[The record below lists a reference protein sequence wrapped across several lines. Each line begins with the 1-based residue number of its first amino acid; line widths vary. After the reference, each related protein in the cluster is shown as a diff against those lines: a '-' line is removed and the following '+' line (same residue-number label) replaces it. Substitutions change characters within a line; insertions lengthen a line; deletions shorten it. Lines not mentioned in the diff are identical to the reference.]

1 MLVLPNMKTFFS
13 ILLLLVVALI
23 ASLSIRHQVSAS
35 ATAANL
41 PVYTAD
47 GKLALPANYR
57 DWTFLTSGFGMNYSQ
72 GVSAHPMFTNVYVTP
87 EALQGFKSTGKWPD
101 KSMFIV
107 EIYSPAS
114 HGSINK
120 GGHYQDT
127 FAGLDVEVKDSSRD
141 QEWSYYNFGV
151 GETAGEAIVGP
162 GCNNCHGKNGAVEH
176 TFVQFYP
183 TLLDFAV
190 EKNLIKPGM
199 SIPLNQS
206 RFLKIMETSGWEKA
220 EQAYNDDRKK
230 NTDSDLLNES
240 ALNSMGYTF
249 LRQKKNSNAISVFEL
264 ATKNYPNSAN
274 AYDSL
279 ADGYL
284 AASQPQLAIAASQKE
299 MALVQGDPNLKPEQK
314 KQLLEIAQ
322 KRIAESQKH

>member
-1 MLVLPNMKTFFS
+1 MKKFS
-13 ILLLLVVALI
+13 IGATLLLAALI
-23 ASLSIRHQVSAS
+23 IALSLNYNVAANSAS
-35 ATAANL
+35 ANL
-41 PVYTAD
+41 PSYTAD

-87 EALQGFKSTGKWPD
+87 EALQGFKTTGKWPD
-101 KSMFIV
+101 KSVFIV

-127 FAGLDVEVKDSSRD
+127 FAGLDVEVKDSSRE
-141 QEWSYYNFGV
+141 QEWSYYNFGA

-183 TLLDFAV
+183 TLLDFAI
-190 EKNLIKPGM
+190 EKNLTKPGI

-220 EQAYNDDRKK
+220 EQAYNEDKKK
-230 NTDSDLLNES
+230 NPDSDLLNES
-240 ALNSMGYTF
+240 ALNAMGYMF

-264 ATKNYPNSAN
+264 ATKNYPKSAN

-279 ADGYL
+279 ADAY
-284 AASQPQLAIAASQKE
+284 IAASQKE